1 MLYEH
6 EHHSSTRLQS
16 TGWIIDARWY
26 YAFLAF
32 FLGLI
37 ARDVNGYTHTV
48 LILNISL
55 FLVLATNLYYYFYLK
70 KIDHSL
76 HEAADINTLNV
87 SQIAIDLAF
96 FFIIMLFTGGG
107 VESTANSF
115 FFVPIIVSMILFGF
129 RGAITVAIASG
140 LLVLLSTLVHEGV
153 LSAFFIPNSKVVLTS
168 AISLALIKSGII
180 FMVYLLIGFFGG
192 YISRL
197 INARDVLLLEQITKE
212 EGHVKRLEV
221 LTQEFDQSAKLLVRR
236 DLDLSGANQKLTQLD
251 KMKSEIISIVAHQ
264 LRTPLSAIKW
274 TLKILL
280 DEDAGPVS
288 AAQRELLS
296 KGFESNERM
305 IGLINDMLAVDRLE
319 SGKIKYS
326 FVPVQFEELVQDM
339 ISSLLPLATEKNI
352 RIELSIPEVQLP
364 KIKID
369 PDKMHD
375 VLQNLID
382 NAIKYTKQ
390 SGLISV
396 GVAKQGEEL
405 HFWVKD
411 NGIGIPD
418 SEKDKIFSRFFRADN
433 AVHSETNGSG
443 LGLFIAQSVI
453 IRHAGKIWFDSVL
466 NEGTTFHVLLP
477 FSP

>member
-16 TGWIIDARWY
+16 TAWIINARWG
-26 YAFLAF
+26 YALLAF
-32 FLGLI
+32 FLGFI
-37 ARDVNGYTHTV
+37 AGDLNSTPNAA
-48 LILNISL
+48 LILYLSL
-55 FLVLATNLYYYFYLK
+55 FFVLATNLFYFFYLK
-70 KIDHSL
+70 KINSTIDP
-76 HEAADINTLNV
+76 AGGLNMLNA
-87 SQIAIDLAF
+87 SQITIDLIF
-96 FFIIMLFTGGG
+96 FFIIALFAGGG
-107 VESTANSF
+107 VGSTANSF
-115 FFVPIIVSMILFGF
+115 FFIPIMVSMILFGF
-129 RGAITVAIASG
+129 QGAIAVAIVSG
-140 LLVLLSTLVHEGV
+140 CLLMLSVLVYEGV
-153 LSAFFIPNSKVVLTS
+153 LTALFSPHLHAVITPEV
-168 AISLALIKSGII
+168 SLSLMKAGII
-180 FMVYLLIGFFGG
+180 FMVYLLVGFFGG

-197 INARDVLLLEQITKE
+197 INARDLLLLEQIKKE
-212 EGHVKRLEV
+212 EGHVRRLET
-221 LTQEFDQSAKLLVRR
+221 LTEEFDKSAKLLVRR
-236 DLDLSGANQKLTQLD
+236 DLDLSNANQKLTQLD

-280 DEDAGPVS
+280 DEDVGPV
-288 AAQRELLS
+288 APAQRELLS

-305 IGLINDMLAVDRLE
+305 IALINDMLAVDRLE
-319 SGKIKYS
+319 SGKLKYS
-326 FVPVQFEELVQDM
+326 FVPVQFEELVQEM
-339 ISSLLPLATEKNI
+339 IRSLLPLASEKNI

-390 SGLISV
+390 GGLITV
-396 GVAKQGEEL
+396 GVTRQGEDL

-418 SEKDKIFSRFFRADN
+418 SEKEKIFARFFRAEN
-433 AVHSETNGSG
+433 AIHSETNGSG
-443 LGLFIAQSVI
+443 LGLFIAQSIV